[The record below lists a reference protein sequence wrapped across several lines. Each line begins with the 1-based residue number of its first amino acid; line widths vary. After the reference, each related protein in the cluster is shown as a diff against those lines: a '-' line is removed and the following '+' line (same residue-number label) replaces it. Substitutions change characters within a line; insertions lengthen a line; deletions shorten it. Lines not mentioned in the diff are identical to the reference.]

1 MRKEKEIIKPP
12 KQIRWKILN
21 KKRRG
26 LKMKK
31 KDVIAYLAKQLGF
44 SKSDVQRVLEQ
55 QDRILE
61 LMAELMKEQDI
72 EKLRLGSLILELKK
86 NKAREYVNPKTKEEQ
101 EIEEKKVVKVRYKKK
116 AKYGSKKKDK

>member
-1 MRKEKEIIKPP
+1 
-12 KQIRWKILN
+12 
-21 KKRRG
+21 
-26 LKMKK
+26 MKK

-44 SKSDVQRVLEQ
+44 SKSDVQKVLEQ
-55 QDRILE
+55 QDVILE